1 MVVATK
7 PKEIALIDVPKLFHG
22 AAAISSSTTTTT
34 IPPPPPPRDGPGGF
48 EAVYMFHGF
57 DLSEFK
63 SLIFER
69 ASRMMRELNKCVV
82 GHWRQC

>member
-1 MVVATK
+1 MFVATK
-7 PKEIALIDVPKLFHG
+7 LKEIALIDVPKLFRG
-22 AAAISSSTTTTT
+22 AAAISSS
-34 IPPPPPPRDGPGGF
+34 IPPSPAAACDGPDGF

-69 ASRMMRELNKCVV
+69 AR
-82 GHWRQC
+82 